1 MSGDARGRAAR
12 PSQLGQTRCMA
23 VGLVTLALAVL
34 LVGVTLVLSAQRR
47 VDSAQR
53 SEAMLRADNARL
65 TRALGAAEQA
75 LRSIGNDTRL
85 DPSLAL
91 QVDVALEDVRRAS
104 GELGQG

>member
-1 MSGDARGRAAR
+1 
-12 PSQLGQTRCMA
+12 MA
-23 VGLVTLALAVL
+23 TGLVVLALAVL
-34 LVGVTLVLSAQRR
+34 VVGATMLASAQRR
-47 VDSAQR
+47 LDSAQR
-53 SEAMLRADNARL
+53 AEAAMRAENARL

-85 DPSLAL
+85 DASLAL